1 MKKAEL
7 ENYVANMAV
16 FISAMH
22 SMANLPLPDDF
33 NPEEQALVV
42 KNALTHRAE
51 KDYATRLL
59 MADNTKEELEDLTNR
74 MARVDWLALSDH
86 TEKQLES
93 IPFGELSA
101 QADTT
106 PHLVSE
112 NSTDQTL
119 KSE

>member
-74 MARVDWLALSDH
+74 M
-86 TEKQLES
+86 T
-93 IPFGELSA
+93 
-101 QADTT
+101 
-106 PHLVSE
+106 LVSE

>member
-33 NPEEQALVV
+33 NPEEQAFVV
-42 KNALTHRAE
+42 KNALTHKAE

-59 MADNTKEELEDLTNR
+59 MADNTKEELEDLTSR
-74 MARVDWLALSDH
+74 MALVDATSSQDVIVNEVISMNECARERYLL
-86 TEKQLES
+86 
-93 IPFGELSA
+93 PR
-101 QADTT
+101 
-106 PHLVSE
+106 LVSD

>member
-42 KNALTHRAE
+42 KNAIAHQAKRE
-51 KDYATRLL
+51 YANQLL
-59 MADNTKEELEDLTNR
+59 MADNTSEELEDLTNR
-74 MARVDWLALSDH
+74 M
-86 TEKQLES
+86 T
-93 IPFGELSA
+93 
-101 QADTT
+101 
-106 PHLVSE
+106 LVSE
-112 NSTDQTL
+112 NSTDQTQ
-119 KSE
+119 ETE

>member
-42 KNALTHRAE
+42 RNAIKHRARIEYAKELLNAENTPEE
-51 KDYATRLL
+51 KKDLEERMTKAAWNVVTDEVISMNEYARERYLL
-59 MADNTKEELEDLTNR
+59 
-74 MARVDWLALSDH
+74 
-86 TEKQLES
+86 
-93 IPFGELSA
+93 
-101 QADTT
+101 

>member
-33 NPEEQALVV
+33 NPEEQAIVV
-42 KNALTHRAE
+42 RNALAHKAE

-74 MARVDWLALSDH
+74 I
-86 TEKQLES
+86 T
-93 IPFGELSA
+93 
-101 QADTT
+101 
-106 PHLVSE
+106 LVSE